1 MAISVVVPFNLVGC
15 VLGSESDENPQL
27 TPNLLERLPWA
38 QVSSDMVSFKVKVFL
53 TSARSFLMI
62 SCRYC

>member
-1 MAISVVVPFNLVGC
+1 LVDC